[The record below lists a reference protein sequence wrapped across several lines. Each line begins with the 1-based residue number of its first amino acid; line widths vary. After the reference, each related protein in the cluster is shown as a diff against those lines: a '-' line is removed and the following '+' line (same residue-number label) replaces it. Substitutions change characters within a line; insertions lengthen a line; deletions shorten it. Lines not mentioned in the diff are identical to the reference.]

1 MVPCQAEGPRGEI
14 SFRPPGS
21 RSEREPRLSVLCA
34 LRKLAEAL
42 GPFVYRGDVV
52 VGEDGSMVMI
62 DVNIWPSFQAMKRVG
77 D

>member
-1 MVPCQAEGPRGEI
+1 M
-14 SFRPPGS
+14 
-21 RSEREPRLSVLCA
+21 SVLCA